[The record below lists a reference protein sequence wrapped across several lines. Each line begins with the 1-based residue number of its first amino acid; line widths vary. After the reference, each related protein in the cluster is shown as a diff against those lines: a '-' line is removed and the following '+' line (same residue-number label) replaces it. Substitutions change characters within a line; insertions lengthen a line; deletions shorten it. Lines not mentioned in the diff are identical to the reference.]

1 MGVDHRRFDILV
13 SKQLLDGSNVLTV
26 LEQVGGEGVA
36 EGVRGDTFLDI
47 RKLSGLPDG
56 ALQCVSTHVVATE
69 NAGSGVNREAGRG
82 EDKLPDPLT
91 SGEWV
96 FPFKRL
102 GEID

>member
-1 MGVDHRRFDILV
+1 
-13 SKQLLDGSNVLTV
+13 
-26 LEQVGGEGVA
+26 
-36 EGVRGDTFLDI
+36 LDI
-47 RKLSGLPDG
+47 RKLSGLSDG
-56 ALQCVSTHVVATE
+56 ALQRVSTHVVATE

-96 FPFKRL
+96 FSFKRL